1 MIEDYANYD
10 GLGLAELVRAGEVT
24 PLELVESA
32 IEASARIN
40 PALNAIC
47 HDLSERARTAAKR
60 APTSGPFAGVPFLLK
75 DIGAQMQDTPHEC
88 GSRYL
93 EGVVSTHDSTL
104 TTRFHATGLITFG
117 KTATP
122 EFGAQLTTEPV
133 LTGITRN
140 PWNLDVTPG
149 GSSGGSAA
157 AVAAGIVPIAH
168 ANDGLG
174 SIRIP
179 AANCGV
185 FGIKPTRQRTPTGPY
200 AGEVSSGRAVEFV
213 VSRSVRDSA
222 ALLDAVHGAD
232 AGPPYCAP
240 PPERPYLQELAT
252 HGTPLRIA
260 VMTTTFSGAAVHE
273 DCAAAVRNMANACAD
288 LGHQVDEAT
297 PTIAWDAYRSAIRT
311 AAMATFAH
319 GVAGAGRAFGRT
331 PSQDNLEPLT
341 WLSFLEGQQL
351 SAQDYLAALDT
362 FATLQRDLGRFF
374 ERFDVLLSPVLSQPP
389 ADIGWLGVPDDD
401 MDAFWERFAGDTYSP
416 FAGIFNVTGQPAA
429 SIPSGESADRRPI
442 GTQLAARLGAEGV
455 IFRLAGQLEQ
465 VRPWRDRKPIIHVDN
480 PAAAGTH
487 RQAAVRSAR

>member
-1 MIEDYANYD
+1 MIENYANYD

-24 PLELVESA
+24 ALEVVESA
-32 IEASARIN
+32 IEARARIN

-47 HDLSERARTAAKR
+47 HDLSELARTAARR
-60 APTSGPFAGVPFLLK
+60 ASTATPFAGVPFLLK
-75 DIGAQMQDTPHEC
+75 DIGAQMKGTPYEC

-93 EGVVSTHDSTL
+93 KGVVSTHDSTL
-104 TTRFHATGLITFG
+104 TARFHAAGLITLG
-117 KTATP
+117 KTTTP
-122 EFGAQLTTEPV
+122 EFGAQITTEPV

-185 FGIKPTRQRTPTGPY
+185 FGIKPTRQRTPTGPF

-213 VSRSVRDSA
+213 VSRTVRDSA

-240 PPERPYLQELAT
+240 PPERPYLQELASP
-252 HGTPLRIA
+252 GRPLRIA
-260 VMTTTFSGAAVHE
+260 VMTTTFSGAAVHGA
-273 DCAAAVRNMANACAD
+273 CAAAVRDMANACAD
-288 LGHQVDEAT
+288 LGHHVDAAT
-297 PTIAWDAYRSAIRT
+297 PKISWEAYRSAIRT

-319 GVAGAGRAFGRT
+319 GVAGAGQTFGRT

-341 WLSFLEGQQL
+341 WLSFLEGQKL

-362 FATLQRDLGRFF
+362 FATLQRDMGGFF
-374 ERFDVLLSPVLSQPP
+374 ERFDILLSPVLSQPP
-389 ADIGWLGVPDDD
+389 ADIGWLGAPDDD

-429 SIPSGESADRRPI
+429 SIPSGETADRRPI

-465 VRPWRDRKPIIHVDN
+465 ARPWRDRKPFIHVN
-480 PAAAGTH
+480 NAAAAGTH